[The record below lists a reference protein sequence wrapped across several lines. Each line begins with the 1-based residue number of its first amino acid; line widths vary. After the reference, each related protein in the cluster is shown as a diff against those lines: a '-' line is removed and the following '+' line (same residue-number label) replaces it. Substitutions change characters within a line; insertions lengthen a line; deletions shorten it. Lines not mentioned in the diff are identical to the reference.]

1 MTDISRR
8 TLLQGAAALGATAA
22 LPVSQAHAA
31 GSLAAAIYPGTWD
44 EAYRT
49 VVAPLLKE
57 KHGVDVAFDPL
68 WAVDQVTKARAG
80 RGVAPFD
87 CFVLDPGPS
96 AAARDQDLFEPLDA
110 SMLSNAAKLPEGMVT
125 ADAATVNVQVVGICY
140 NPTAFPEPPTR
151 WEQLF
156 ESPYVERLGLTGF
169 QTTFGTVSLIEMS
182 KVFGGSATDVEPIFG
197 KLAEA
202 LPKVAAVT
210 GPAGLPGLFQQ
221 GQIDLMYT
229 NTNNV
234 ATLKA
239 KGVDIEFMAP
249 ETGAI
254 TFSTTLHIAKGAE
267 NIEAAH
273 KYIDTAISADAQS
286 QLQLSPYN
294 MIPVNKDVA
303 LSEGLYI
310 KSVDELA
317 EMVVHDWSIINPQ
330 RADWIERFNKE
341 ITKA

>member
-1 MTDISRR
+1 MNDLSRR
-8 TLLQGAAALGATAA
+8 RLLQGAAAFGAASA
-22 LPVSQAHAA
+22 LPASLARAS

-44 EAYRT
+44 EAYRS
-49 VVAPLLKE
+49 VVAPLLAE
-57 KHGVDVAFDPL
+57 KYGVDVAFDPL

-80 RGVAPFD
+80 RGIAPFD
-87 CFVLDPGPS
+87 CFVLDPGPT
-96 AAARDQDLFEPLDA
+96 AAAREADLFEPIDA
-110 SMLSNAAKLPEGMVT
+110 SMLPSAANLPEGMISS
-125 ADAATVNVQVVGICY
+125 DAVGVNVQVVGLCY

-169 QTTFGTVSLIEMS
+169 QTTFGTVSLIEMA
-182 KVFGGSATDVEPIFG
+182 KVFGGSDTDMEPIFA
-197 KLAEA
+197 KLLEA

-239 KGVDIEFMAP
+239 QGVDIEFMAP

-254 TFSTTLHIAKGAE
+254 TFSTSLHIVKGSE
-267 NIEAAH
+267 NVEAAH
-273 KYIDTAISADAQS
+273 QYIDTAISAEAQS

-294 MIPVNKDVA
+294 MIPVNKEVA
-303 LSEGLYI
+303 LSDALYI
-310 KSVDELA
+310 KSIDELA
-317 EMVVHDWSIINPQ
+317 DMVVHDWSVINPQ

-341 ITKA
+341 ITK